1 MKIEDS
7 QGNTEISDHRAA
19 RKNQRVFKI
28 LSTSMIRIIGFNR
41 YKLLKIR
48 QPLWFVVVLKVQLST
63 TTLGVLQL
71 GRELKKPIAF

>member
-7 QGNTEISDHRAA
+7 QGKTEISDHRAA

-48 QPLWFVVVLKVQLST
+48 QPL
-63 TTLGVLQL
+63 
-71 GRELKKPIAF
+71 